1 MIADFFKTLWRT
13 IWRHPVKLVCAAF
26 VAFSV
31 LWTVTEAAFHFS
43 EWHVLKEKN
52 WVIAIISVSFISAL
66 VARWKIAMVT
76 IPLKQSNVSV
86 EIVFGDIFQ
95 FDGITGIPVG
105 EFFESEFGL
114 PVSPNSLHGIFITK
128 CFGGHP
134 QAFDDQVTQ
143 QLAGIR
149 PTQIKKDCGKTARYP
164 IGTTAVLDS
173 AGKQYLA
180 FALTHADPKT
190 CKAYA
195 DVPLMFEALSGL
207 WKIARTHMNG
217 NALNLPLV
225 GSGPSGVGLPTV
237 DLLHILML
245 SFADESRRE
254 LITQKLRIVL
264 TWDRLDEVDLRKLKK
279 DWERK

>member
-13 IWRHPVKLVCAAF
+13 TSRHPVKLVCAAF

-31 LWTVTEAAFHFS
+31 LWTLTEAGFHFS
-43 EWHVLKEKN
+43 EWAELKGKK
-52 WVIAIISVSFISAL
+52 WIIGVGVVSCVYAY
-66 VARWKIAMVT
+66 VARWKIAKVT

-95 FDGITGIPVG
+95 CDGITAIPVG
-105 EFFESEFGL
+105 EFFESELGR
-114 PVSPNSLHGIFITK
+114 PVSPNSLHGIFIAK

-143 QLAGIR
+143 QLASVR

-164 IGTTAVLDS
+164 IGTTALLDA
-173 AGKQYLA
+173 AGKKYLTFA
-180 FALTHADPKT
+180 FTHADPKT

-207 WKIARTHMNG
+207 WKFARTHMNG
-217 NALNLPLV
+217 NALNVPLV

-254 LITQKLRIVL
+254 VITQRLRIAL

-279 DWERK
+279 DWEEK

>member
-1 MIADFFKTLWRT
+1 MSDFFKTLWRT
-13 IWRHPVKLVCAAF
+13 ISRHPIKLVCDAF

-43 EWHVLKEKN
+43 AWAVLKGKN
-52 WVIAIISVSFISAL
+52 YVVAMSVVSVVYAL
-66 VARWKIAMVT
+66 VARWKVAKVT

-95 FDGITGIPVG
+95 SDGITAIPVG
-105 EFFESEFGL
+105 EFFESTFGL

-149 PTQIKKDCGKTARYP
+149 PTQIKKGCGKTARYP
-164 IGTTAVLDS
+164 IGTTALLES
-173 AGKQYLA
+173 AGKKYLA

-195 DVPLMFEALSGL
+195 DVPLVFEALSGL
-207 WKIARTHMNG
+207 WKFARVHMNG

-225 GSGPSGVGLPTV
+225 GSGPSGVGMPTV

-254 LITQKLRIVL
+254 VITHKLRIIL
-264 TWDRLDEVDLRKLKK
+264 TWDRLDEVDLRKLKQ
-279 DWERK
+279 DWEEK

>member
-1 MIADFFKTLWRT
+1 MMADFFKTLWRT
-13 IWRHPVKLVCAAF
+13 ASRNPVALVCGWF
-26 VAFSV
+26 IAFSV
-31 LWTVTEAAFHFS
+31 LWTVTEAGYHFS
-43 EWHVLKEKN
+43 EWAALKGKS
-52 WVIAIISVSFISAL
+52 WVITVSAVSL
-66 VARWKIAMVT
+66 VYAFASRWKIAKVT

-95 FDGITGIPVG
+95 CDGLTAIPVS

-134 QAFDDQVTQ
+134 QAFDDQVGR
-143 QLAGIR
+143 QLAGAR

-164 IGTTAVLDS
+164 IGTTTLIEA
-173 AGKQYLA
+173 AGKHYLA
-180 FALTHADPKT
+180 FAFTHADTKT

-195 DVPLMFEALSGL
+195 DVPQMFEALSGL
-207 WKIARTHMNG
+207 WKFARTHMNG
-217 NALNLPLV
+217 NALNMPLV

-237 DLLHILML
+237 DLLHILLL

-254 LITQKLRIVL
+254 LVTQKLRIVL
-264 TWDRLDEVDLRKLKK
+264 TWDRLDEVDLRQLKK
-279 DWERK
+279 SWEEK